1 LLTANFTIA
10 HTRVN
15 RPIRGLFGTNIGT
28 NIATNIGTNI
38 GTNMGMSVKYIT
50 RYVKE
55 HYVNKKIRRDLY
67 ERLVKYCNTESI
79 NVCIENILSVL
90 DNIGTN
96 IATNIGTNIGTNMI
110 TKTQRQD
117 KKTIS
122 LLDLAKRK
130 S

>member
-1 LLTANFTIA
+1 MLTANFTIA

-38 GTNMGMSVKYIT
+38 GTNM
-50 RYVKE
+50 
-55 HYVNKKIRRDLY
+55 
-67 ERLVKYCNTESI
+67 
-79 NVCIENILSVL
+79 
-90 DNIGTN
+90 
-96 IATNIGTNIGTNMI
+96 I